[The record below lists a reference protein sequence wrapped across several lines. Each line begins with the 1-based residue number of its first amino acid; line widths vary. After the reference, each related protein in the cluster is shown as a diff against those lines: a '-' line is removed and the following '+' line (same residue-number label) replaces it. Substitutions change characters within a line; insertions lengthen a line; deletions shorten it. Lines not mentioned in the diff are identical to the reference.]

1 MTRKERLIPSKL
13 KKRPFHE
20 VRVVQN
26 EPMAMEKL
34 PNLT

>member
-20 VRVVQN
+20 VHVAPN
-26 EPMAMEKL
+26 EPMSMERL
-34 PNLT
+34 VDLT